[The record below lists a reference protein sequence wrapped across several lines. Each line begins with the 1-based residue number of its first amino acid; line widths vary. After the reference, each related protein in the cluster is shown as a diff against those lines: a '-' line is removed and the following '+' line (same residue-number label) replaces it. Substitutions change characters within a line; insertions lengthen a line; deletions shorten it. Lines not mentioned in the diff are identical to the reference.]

1 MLSALLRPFQGSR
14 QADDHADLE
23 HDIAFRPSVAEYRS
37 HLHATADFTEAD
49 DDEEESNDGEQS
61 RYPLAG
67 RPDEDE
73 DGMARSTGLLPRF
86 SAGHLD
92 SLPIYNMTH
101 AIRAIVQARTETTL
115 TWDQLRSPQV
125 SQFLVKPMFQQIR
138 AHHFSPGTLFALM
151 ANCLQF
157 EKEGQLYPAS
167 AGTSATMA
175 RVCELLAI
183 KMLREY
189 RTRELIDALCHDFYP
204 LQGVAG
210 SQTPLAARVGGPKPA
225 FPRTSTLEVAIRASA
240 KHFVSHPL
248 VVQQLEA
255 IWNGAIS
262 FSPPTEVFQPQGS
275 ASSIASSNPSRRH
288 STVRSPLL
296 GDRRAK
302 ESPVGLPSSF
312 VGRRPVTLYNPRTAS
327 LFSLSRLRVPRYRQF
342 FSTGSLA
349 VLICLFLAVLSQR
362 SSKITSLELL
372 FWFWSAGFMLDELV
386 GFNEQGLSFY
396 VMSFWNIFDLG
407 ILLLLIIYYCMRIYG
422 VFLVDSHKW
431 NQNAYDVLA
440 VNAILLLPR
449 IFGVLDHSRYFS
461 QLLIALRL
469 LAIDLAAVSVLIFI
483 CCSGFFV
490 FFAFSKPA
498 DNTSAL
504 GYKMFQI
511 LMGYTPSAWELWP
524 SYNWLGKT
532 LLGLFLVI
540 SHFIILTMLVI
551 ILSNSFMSLTSKA
564 SQEYHFTFAI
574 TTISMA
580 KSDALFA
587 YAAPG
592 NLFAWALMPLRY
604 CMPINRFVQLNRAVL
619 RATHFPLLFC
629 IYLYEKYLLSP
640 GMFEATDLVDKLP
653 NARFHSSS
661 DPATMSAF
669 FSPSIRVRQESVVGF
684 HKDRAL
690 EEVFRRAPDTRPQR
704 RHERRKTQ
712 TAIRTWMDQ
721 HDGAYTSP
729 QNYSTIN
736 SRIGSDW
743 LKRLEMNRE
752 RPSRFPRHYSDIRS
766 TASDPADLNPD
777 AACPFPVDTSNDGI
791 ARRDYAFEVKEHTDA
806 EADGDDELVTNDED
820 EGDDM
825 TNTVDDRGAAGDEAI
840 EEDYFTTPVA
850 TRFNSADIS
859 VESPRP
865 PTSRRVPL
873 HNRTLSTNTILYAP
887 EESRPYSSSSASAW
901 PVSRNISSRPI
912 TARHTPVATPATPG
926 TGRRSPRRSL
936 YLASRPRSMI
946 DPMSSRTA
954 VHTRTGGLTLDI
966 PIGTSISPNR
976 PPLRRRSLADLAAS
990 ANADA
995 ADNNNNTNT
1004 PSSLRSIGIDDIS
1017 MPRHRHHGHSSRMMM
1032 LARMK
1037 SLEASLGDMVREMRT
1052 LRMSVPNTAHNSD
1065 GDAAEVGSGG
1075 SGSGGAGG
1083 SAGVLNSI
1091 KPSSSWDNRQ
1101 HRHTHTHH
1109 GGQQV
1114 RMLAGSDPTSVSGG
1128 TGTGAGAAGGVAS
1141 RGQALIEVAVGYGR
1155 EREREREGGGGVG
1168 TRRMRGAVVA
1178 ATANTAASR
1187 RGVWPGRKG
1196 GAWRSPKA
1204 EGGGGGTA
1212 DLGIGGGSGS
1222 GVKEK
1227 GKERETVVGGG
1238 GGGSLSTGRSP
1249 DDGDELE
1256 VAASGLSL

>member
-1 MLSALLRPFQGSR
+1 MLSALLRPFKGSR
-14 QADDHADLE
+14 PADSQEDLE
-23 HDIAFRPSVAEYRS
+23 HDIAFRPSIAEYRS

-49 DDEEESNDGEQS
+49 DDEEEEEDEDSNDGQQS
-61 RYPLAG
+61 RYPLGA
-67 RPDEDE
+67 RPHEDE
-73 DGMARSTGLLPRF
+73 DGRAPSAGLLPLH

-125 SQFLVKPMFQQIR
+125 SQFLIKPMFQQLR
-138 AHHFSPGTLFALM
+138 THHFSPGTLFALM

-175 RVCELLAI
+175 RVCELLAT

-204 LQGVAG
+204 LQGVSA
-210 SQTPLAARVGGPKPA
+210 SQTPLAGPGGSPNAAP
-225 FPRTSTLEVAIRASA
+225 PRTSTLEVAIRASA

-255 IWNGAIS
+255 IWSGAIS

-275 ASSIASSNPSRRH
+275 APSIAASNPSRRQ

-296 GDRRAK
+296 GDQRAK
-302 ESPVGLPSSF
+302 ESPVRLQSF
-312 VGRRPVTLYNPRTAS
+312 FAAGRRPVTLYNPRTAS
-327 LFSLSRLRVPRYRQF
+327 PFRLSRLRVPRYRQL

-349 VLICLFLAVLSQR
+349 VLTCLFLAVLSQR

-431 NQNAYDVLA
+431 NENAYDVLA
-440 VNAILLLPR
+440 ANAILLLPR

-461 QLLIALRL
+461 QMLIALRL
-469 LAIDLAAVSVLIFI
+469 LAVDLAAVFVLIFV
-483 CCSGFFV
+483 CCSAFFV
-490 FFAFSKPA
+490 FFAFST
-498 DNTSAL
+498 NTEDASAL

-524 SYNWLGKT
+524 SYNWLGKS

-540 SHFIILTMLVI
+540 SHFIILALLVI
-551 ILSNSFMSLTSKA
+551 VLSNSFTSLTSKA

-580 KSDALFA
+580 KSEALFA

-592 NLFAWALMPLRY
+592 NLVAWALMPLRY
-604 CMPINRFVQLNRAVL
+604 CMPMNRFVQLNRAVL
-619 RATHFPLLFC
+619 RATHFPLLLC
-629 IYLYEKYLLSP
+629 IYLYEKYLLAP
-640 GMFEATDLVDKLP
+640 GVFEATDLVDRP
-653 NARFHSSS
+653 SRGRFPAFS
-661 DPATMSAF
+661 DPATVSAF

-690 EEVFRRAPDTRPQR
+690 EEVFRRAPDTRPPR

-721 HDGAYTSP
+721 HDGTYNSP
-729 QNYSTIN
+729 QNYSTID

-743 LKRLEMNRE
+743 LRRLEMNRQ
-752 RPSRFPRHYSDIRS
+752 RPSRFPRHYSEIRS

-777 AACPFPVDTSNDGI
+777 SAYPFPADTPDDGI
-791 ARRDYAFEVKEHTDA
+791 ARRDYALEVKENTDG

-825 TNTVDDRGAAGDEAI
+825 TNTVDDRGAAGDEAV

-850 TRFNSADIS
+850 TRFNSAELS

-887 EESRPYSSSSASAW
+887 EDDRPYSSSSASAW
-901 PVSRNISSRPI
+901 PVSWNISSRPI
-912 TARHTPVATPATPG
+912 TARHTPVATPVTPAA
-926 TGRRSPRRSL
+926 GRCSPRRSL

-946 DPMSSRTA
+946 DPASSRSTA
-954 VHTRTGGLTLDI
+954 AHTRAGAGAGLTLDI
-966 PIGTSISPNR
+966 PVGTSIPPNR
-976 PPLRRRSLADLAAS
+976 PPLRRRSLADLGMPG
-990 ANADA
+990 NATH
-995 ADNNNNTNT
+995 ADNSNNTMT
-1004 PSSLRSIGIDDIS
+1004 QSSLRSSIGNYD
-1017 MPRHRHHGHSSRMMM
+1017 MNLTRHRHHHHHQQHYHHQHHQHGGSGGSGDGGGSRMVM

-1037 SLEASLGDMVREMRT
+1037 SLEASLGDMRQ
-1052 LRMSVPNTAHNSD
+1052 AASD
-1065 GDAAEVGSGG
+1065 TFTSWA
-1075 SGSGGAGG
+1075 
-1083 SAGVLNSI
+1083 
-1091 KPSSSWDNRQ
+1091 SSWGFWCFAR
-1101 HRHTHTHH
+1101 
-1109 GGQQV
+1109 
-1114 RMLAGSDPTSVSGG
+1114 AGFD
-1128 TGTGAGAAGGVAS
+1128 
-1141 RGQALIEVAVGYGR
+1141 
-1155 EREREREGGGGVG
+1155 
-1168 TRRMRGAVVA
+1168 
-1178 ATANTAASR
+1178 
-1187 RGVWPGRKG
+1187 
-1196 GAWRSPKA
+1196 
-1204 EGGGGGTA
+1204 
-1212 DLGIGGGSGS
+1212 
-1222 GVKEK
+1222 
-1227 GKERETVVGGG
+1227 
-1238 GGGSLSTGRSP
+1238 
-1249 DDGDELE
+1249 
-1256 VAASGLSL
+1256 